1 MTEKNSS
8 SISFT
13 IGLVI
18 TIGMDH
24 YIIRILGGKNL
35 SKNSSMSFVY
45 VEMDASDNS
54 LKHVLFPLS
63 ERIGTNTS
71 LPY

>member
-1 MTEKNSS
+1 MTEKNSG